1 MYAYICISICVSVCV
16 YVCMYMW
23 IYIYICI
30 YIYIYMYMYMCMV
43 TCKFIL
49 LLIWKFLKKNKNLE
63 IKKKKKLNNT
73 PDIFLTDKDFENP
86 PNIKLRKR
94 YAESYTA

>member
-1 MYAYICISICVSVCV
+1 
-16 YVCMYMW
+16 
-23 IYIYICI
+23 
-30 YIYIYMYMYMCMV
+30 MYMYMCMV